1 MACLGRGQ
9 VHLGSVDLHE
19 GWLILNAAHFV
30 MLDSFNV
37 ALTTSNE
44 LVNNKKKTYSNQ
56 KFYQKQIFNFLSLAA

>member
-30 MLDSFNV
+30 MLDPFTV

-44 LVNNKKKTYSNQ
+44 LVNNKKTP
-56 KFYQKQIFNFLSLAA
+56 IFNFKI

>member
-30 MLDSFNV
+30 MLDSFHV

-44 LVNNKKKTYSNQ
+44 LVNKKNKTFKIKNLIKN
-56 KFYQKQIFNFLSLAA
+56 KFLIF